1 MHLLTD
7 SRKLT
12 QAESSLFFAIVSER
26 NDGHRYIDELY
37 HKGVRNFVISL
48 QYSFPLTLKGCSVI
62 AVEDTLQAMQLLAV
76 QHRKRFSI
84 PVAAITGSNGKTIV
98 KEWLY
103 QLLRDEFR
111 VVRSPKSYN
120 SQIGV
125 PLSVWQMQPEHTLG
139 IFEAGIS
146 KAGEMENL
154 ARILRPNVGV
164 FTNLGSAHDEGFHS
178 REEKL
183 NEKFKLFA
191 DCDVLI
197 YSKDDA
203 DVKNKAHEFFEQ
215 YPMTKGISW
224 SMHDRGTI
232 TAKQIQKDAY
242 GTSVSFEY
250 RATTFQFRIPFTD
263 NASVQNALACVCFL
277 LAVERLSPETLERF
291 STLQPVEMRLQLR
304 EGNRNCTIINDTYNS
319 DIQSLR
325 IALDFLNQQN
335 QHKQKTIILSD
346 ILESGSNLDE
356 LYKQVANM
364 VEQAGVQRII
374 GVGKDICQQ
383 FQKFNISKKFFF
395 NTAHFL
401 ENFNSFTFQDEII
414 LIKGARSFEF
424 EKITRLLE
432 NKIHA
437 TVMEINLNALVNNLN
452 VYRNNLYPG
461 TKVMA
466 MVKAYSYGSGSHEIA
481 KTLEYHRVDYLT
493 VAYADEGV
501 TLRKAGVKTPIMV
514 MNPEP
519 GSFLNLAEYNL
530 EPEIYN
536 RYILDDLIN
545 HVEGAETGIHLELDT
560 GMRRLGF
567 DEHELNDV
575 LDVLKKNKNLIV
587 KSVFSHLAASD
598 EQEHDLFT
606 WEQIERF
613 EHMSRYVI
621 QSLGYPILRHVLNSS
636 GITRFHEAQFDMVR
650 LGIGLY
656 GIDPSGSYLDK
667 LEQVGTLKTIISQ
680 LRQVK
685 AGESV
690 GYSRKGKVQQNA
702 TIAVVAIGYADGLDR
717 GLSNGN
723 GFMLVNGKPAPIVG
737 NICMDMTMLD
747 VTHIPCQEGD
757 EVLVFGKQ
765 LPITELAS
773 RINTIPYEIL
783 TGISQRVRRVYYQE

>member
-62 AVEDTLQAMQLLAV
+62 AVEDTLQALQLLAV

-656 GIDPSGSYLDK
+656 GIDPSGSYRDK